1 MEVPT
6 ELWREFCA
14 AHYLLTNLS
23 PVEQRFDLRRSFLEA
38 YFGSANFDISATLEN
53 ANTAYN
59 LHSTIVYF
67 ISDLTKK
74 ITSEL
79 GRLCEVPLG
88 NELWK
93 GARGRDGAECPTEYD
108 FSKTEYIRLYRAFLR
123 FEIYSQLFKPR
134 GRAQPLEWALGTNQ
148 FNGFLSY
155 FQPWEVEEITC
166 VHQYFADFIEDTLD
180 NMEDAFEAKVD
191 QLIEV
196 GAATPGDAAAQDI
209 FSSTMGLGPLRLYSF
224 THRRLF
230 SNSYVSSIVANGLM
244 YMLSFARGDTRDR
257 CIAIRKSSFLVFGFL
272 LTTLDRVEKIPM
284 QVPPSKCLCS
294 PASHA
299 GFECPMVPNQGYRR
313 REWSSDYYMGV
324 ENKWH
329 IPHRT
334 LGYVFWDSARLD
346 SRTTSGAFSGRIHSD
361 YRPRDTGFPRRRISP
376 EAKIGPMT
384 LPIQFYRGLA
394 YEFGPL

>member
-334 LGYVFWDSARLD
+334 LG
-346 SRTTSGAFSGRIHSD
+346 
-361 YRPRDTGFPRRRISP
+361 
-376 EAKIGPMT
+376 
-384 LPIQFYRGLA
+384 GLA
-394 YEFGPL
+394 YEFGPLDGV